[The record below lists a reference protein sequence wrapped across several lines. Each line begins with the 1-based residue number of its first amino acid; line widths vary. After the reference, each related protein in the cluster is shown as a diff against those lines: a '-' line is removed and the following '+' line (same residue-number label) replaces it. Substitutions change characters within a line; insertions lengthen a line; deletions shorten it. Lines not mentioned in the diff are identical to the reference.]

1 MAPTAAVGSSIVGET
16 AAVSTSILWTACAIL
31 FAAAGKRIGALS
43 VNAYRI
49 VMATVL
55 LGLAHLVV
63 FGTAVPPANAGQW
76 FYMGLSGTIG
86 LAVGDFG
93 YLGALVLIGPR
104 RGVLLMAMAPI
115 FSSIAGYL
123 VLGEVLTPW
132 NLVGMALALSGVCL
146 VILDENVHES
156 EVTPTRAHKVYGV
169 LCGLGGSMGQGIGLV
184 VSKYG
189 MIVAGGAGSVPLNP
203 LSATLTRTIVATGFV
218 WLIVALSGRLR
229 QVLAARR
236 DVQAILR
243 TLGGATSGPFLGV
256 WLSMVAVT
264 HALAGVAATLM
275 SLMPLFVI
283 PVLWLVYRQRTSP
296 RGIFGAAVTVVGVAI
311 LFLV

>member
-1 MAPTAAVGSSIVGET
+1 MPLATPAGSSLVGET
-16 AAVSTSILWTACAIL
+16 AAVCTSILWTACAIL

-49 VMATVL
+49 VMAAVL
-55 LGLAHLVV
+55 LSLAHLVV
-63 FGTAVPPANAGQW
+63 FRTVVPPANAGQW

-123 VLGEVLTPW
+123 VLGEVLTAW
-132 NLVGMALALSGVCL
+132 NLVGMALALSGVCV

-156 EVTPTRAHKVYGV
+156 EVTPTRAHKFYGV

-189 MIVAGGAGSVPLNP
+189 MIAAGGAGSAPLNP
-203 LSATLTRTIVATGFV
+203 LSATLTRTVVAAGFV
-218 WLIVALSGRLR
+218 WLIVAVSGRLR
-229 QVLAARR
+229 PVLAARR
-236 DVQAILR
+236 DLPAILR

-264 HALAGVAATLM
+264 HSLAGVAATLM

-283 PVLWLVYRQRTSP
+283 PVLWLVYRQRTSL
-296 RGIFGAAVTVVGVAI
+296 RGMLGAAVTVVGVAV